1 MKYDLG
7 KHVERENTQKM
18 KSKVMYITI
27 VVIGLFVLFYP
38 DLSEKYYDYQQ
49 QKLIDSWEESF
60 NLIQQADDE
69 LDQESELNDEKV
81 NESLEDTKFDFS
93 EYDNME
99 GILSISKINLKL
111 PILHGATQENLKTTL
126 ASIENTGQAGQ
137 IGNYAIAGHRSHTYG
152 RNFNRLDELEVGD
165 TINISTKETTYK
177 YQVTEKLTVEP
188 KDVWVLQGNDIDK
201 ELTLVTC
208 DPLINPTH
216 RLIVKA
222 KLVE

>member
-1 MKYDLG
+1 
-7 KHVERENTQKM
+7 
-18 KSKVMYITI
+18 MYITI